1 MLQELSNS
9 VLGDDEDCTS
19 FMAVVA
25 GHRVG
30 IRDEGTDSLLLKI
43 LVTYKDCPSI

>member
-1 MLQELSNS
+1 MATELSSS

-30 IRDEGTDSLLLKI
+30 IRDGVARIHCSLKI
-43 LVTYKDCPSI
+43 FSYI